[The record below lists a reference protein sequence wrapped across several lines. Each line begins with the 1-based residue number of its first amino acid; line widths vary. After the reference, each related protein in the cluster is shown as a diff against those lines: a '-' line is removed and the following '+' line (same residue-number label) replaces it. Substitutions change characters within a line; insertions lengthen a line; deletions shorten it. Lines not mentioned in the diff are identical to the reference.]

1 MNLVIITSI
10 FQICIGFIG
19 LVCIAIPFS
28 QNRSSINYK
37 HIIAAIFLQIILA
50 FALLKIPFIVQIFAY
65 LSEGVTALQAAT
77 QEGAQFVFGYLSN
90 SSTSP
95 FESSGTG
102 NAMIFAFQILP
113 LIIVISSLSA
123 LLWFWNILP
132 LIIRAISKLFEKLF
146 NIGGPIGLG
155 ATANIIM
162 GQVEAPL
169 LVRPYLSKM
178 SEKELLI
185 LMTAGMST
193 VSGSIMIALVSMLA
207 PQFPDINLIQHL
219 VSASI
224 LSIPAAIMYANIMIP
239 SSEVTNF
246 DGNSVPKVYDSSMD
260 AITRG
265 TRDGLDICLNV
276 GAILIAFIALVSL
289 LNSLLGILGGW
300 IGISDLS
307 LQLILG
313 FIFFPIVWLM
323 GVPLSETLA
332 SAELLGLKTALNEF
346 VAYGALANIEP
357 GALSDRSK
365 LITLYALCGFA
376 NFSSVGI
383 LVSGIGAMAPERKND
398 LIKVSIKALIGAT
411 LASCMTGLVIG
422 IF

>member
-1 MNLVIITSI
+1 MTVTSLLQII
-10 FQICIGFIG
+10 IGFVG

-28 QNRSSINYK
+28 QNRSSINYRY
-37 HIIAAIFLQIILA
+37 IFAAIILQIILA

-77 QEGAQFVFGYLSN
+77 QEGAEFVFGYLSN

-95 FESSGTG
+95 FASSGTG
-102 NAMIFAFQILP
+102 NSMIFAFQILP

-132 LIIRAISKLFEKLF
+132 LIIRAISKIFEKLF

-169 LVRPYLSKM
+169 LVRPYLSRM

-239 SSEVTNF
+239 SSKVTNF

-289 LNSLLGILGGW
+289 LNSLLAIFGGLF
-300 IGISDLS
+300 GFSDLS

-313 FIFFPIVWLM
+313 YLFFPIVWLM
-323 GVPLSETLA
+323 GVPLSEILA

-346 VAYGALANIEP
+346 VAYGALAGLEP
-357 GALSDRSK
+357 DTLSDRSK

-383 LVSGIGAMAPERKND
+383 LVSGISAMAPERKND
-398 LIKVSIKALIGAT
+398 LIKVSLKALVGAT

>member
-1 MNLVIITSI
+1 MTIYSILQII
-10 FQICIGFIG
+10 IGFIG
-19 LVCIAIPFS
+19 MVCIAIPFS
-28 QNRSSINYK
+28 QNRSSINYR
-37 HIIAAIFLQIILA
+37 HIVAAIFLQIILA

-65 LSEGVTALQAAT
+65 LSEGVTALQSAT
-77 QEGAQFVFGYLSN
+77 QEGAEFVFGYLSN
-90 SSTSP
+90 TSTSP

-102 NAMIFAFQILP
+102 NSMIFAFQILP

-132 LIIRAISKLFEKLF
+132 LIIRAISKIFEKLF

-169 LVRPYLSKM
+169 LVRPYLSRM

-207 PQFPDINLIQHL
+207 PQFPDLNLIQHL

-239 SSEVTNF
+239 SAEVTNF

-289 LNSLLGILGGW
+289 LNSLLAIFGGW

-313 FIFFPIVWLM
+313 YIFFPIVWLM

-346 VAYGALANIEP
+346 VAYGALANLEP
-357 GALSDRSK
+357 DVLSERSK

-383 LVSGIGAMAPERKND
+383 LVSGISAMAPERKND
-398 LIKVSIKALIGAT
+398 LIKVSLKALVGAT

>member
-1 MNLVIITSI
+1 MSITSI
-10 FQICIGFIG
+10 LQIIIGFVG
-19 LVCIAIPFS
+19 LVCIAVPFS
-28 QNRSSINYK
+28 QNISSINYR
-37 HIIAAIFLQIILA
+37 HIFAAIILQIVLA

-77 QEGAQFVFGYLSN
+77 QEGAEFVFGYLSN

-102 NAMIFAFQILP
+102 NSMIFAFQILP

-132 LIIRAISKLFEKLF
+132 LIIRAISKIFEKLF

-289 LNSLLGILGGW
+289 LNSLLGIFGGW
-300 IGISDLS
+300 VGISDLS

-313 FIFFPIVWLM
+313 YIFFPIVWLM

-357 GALSDRSK
+357 GVLSDRSK

-398 LIKVSIKALIGAT
+398 LIKVSVKALIGAT

>member
-1 MNLVIITSI
+1 MSITSLL
-10 FQICIGFIG
+10 QIIIGFVG
-19 LVCIAIPFS
+19 LVCIAVPFS
-28 QNRSSINYK
+28 QNISSINYR
-37 HIIAAIFLQIILA
+37 HIFAAIILQIVLA

-77 QEGAQFVFGYLSN
+77 QEGAEFVFGYLSN

-102 NAMIFAFQILP
+102 NSMIFAFQILP

-132 LIIRAISKLFEKLF
+132 LIIRAISKIFEKLF

-289 LNSLLGILGGW
+289 LNSLLDIFGGW
-300 IGISDLS
+300 VGISDLS

-313 FIFFPIVWLM
+313 YIFFPIVWLM

-383 LVSGIGAMAPERKND
+383 LVSGISAMAPERKND
-398 LIKVSIKALIGAT
+398 LIRVSLKALVGAT

>member
-1 MNLVIITSI
+1 MNVLNLI
-10 FQICIGFIG
+10 QIVIGFIG
-19 LVCIAIPFS
+19 LILIAIPFS
-28 QNRSSINYK
+28 NNKSSINIK
-37 HIIAAIFLQIILA
+37 HIFAAIILQIILA
-50 FALLKIPFIVQIFAY
+50 FALIKIPFIVQIFAY
-65 LSEGVTALQAAT
+65 LSEGVTALQTAT
-77 QEGAQFVFGYLSN
+77 QEGAEFVFGYLSN
-90 SSTSP
+90 SSSSP
-95 FESSGTG
+95 FENSGTG
-102 NAMIFAFQILP
+102 NSMIFAFQILP
-113 LIIVISSLSA
+113 LIIVISALSA

-132 LIIRAISKLFEKLF
+132 LIIRAISKVFEKLF

-169 LVRPYLSKM
+169 LVKPYLSRM
-178 SEKELLI
+178 TEKELLI

-239 SSEVTNF
+239 SNEVTNF
-246 DGNSVPKVYDSSMD
+246 DGSSVPKVYDSSMD

-265 TRDGLDICLNV
+265 TKDGLDICLNV
-276 GAILIAFIALVSL
+276 AAILIAFIALVSL
-289 LNSLLGILGGW
+289 LNSILGICGGW
-300 IGISDLS
+300 IGISNLS

-313 FIFFPIVWLM
+313 YIFFPIVWLM

-357 GALSDRSK
+357 GILSERSK

-383 LVSGIGAMAPERKND
+383 LVSGISAMAPERKND
-398 LIKVSIKALIGAT
+398 LIKVSLKALIGAT

>member
-1 MNLVIITSI
+1 MTITSI
-10 FQICIGFIG
+10 LQILIGFVG

-28 QNRSSINYK
+28 QNRTSINYRYIFVA
-37 HIIAAIFLQIILA
+37 IIFQIILA

-65 LSEGVTALQAAT
+65 LSDGVSSLQAAT
-77 QEGAQFVFGYLSN
+77 QEGAEFVFGYLSN
-90 SSTSP
+90 SSNSP
-95 FESSGTG
+95 FEASGAG
-102 NAMIFAFQILP
+102 NSMIFAFQILP

-132 LIIRAISKLFEKLF
+132 LIIRAVSKVFEKLF

-169 LVRPYLSKM
+169 LVRPYLSRM

-193 VSGSIMIALVSMLA
+193 VSGSIMIALVSMLQ
-207 PQFPDINLIQHL
+207 PQFPELNLIQHL

-239 SSEVTNF
+239 SAEVTNF
-246 DGNSVPKVYDSSMD
+246 DGNSIPKVYDSSMD

-289 LNSLLGILGGW
+289 LNSILGIAGSW
-300 IGISDLS
+300 VGITDLS

-313 FIFFPIVWLM
+313 YMFFPIVWLM
-323 GVPLSETLA
+323 GIPLSETLA

-357 GALSDRSK
+357 GVLSERSK

-383 LVSGIGAMAPERKND
+383 LVSGISAMAPERKND
-398 LIKVSIKALIGAT
+398 LIKVSLKALVGAT

>member
-1 MNLVIITSI
+1 MTITSI
-10 FQICIGFIG
+10 LQILIGFVG

-28 QNRSSINYK
+28 QNRSSINYRYIFVA
-37 HIIAAIFLQIILA
+37 IIFQIILA

-65 LSEGVTALQAAT
+65 LSDGVSSLQAAT
-77 QEGAQFVFGYLSN
+77 QEGAEFVFGYLSN
-90 SSTSP
+90 SSNSP
-95 FESSGTG
+95 FEASGAG
-102 NAMIFAFQILP
+102 NSMIFAFQILP

-132 LIIRAISKLFEKLF
+132 LIIRAVSKVFEKLF

-169 LVRPYLSKM
+169 LVRPYLSRM

-193 VSGSIMIALVSMLA
+193 VSGSIMIALVSMLQ
-207 PQFPDINLIQHL
+207 PQFPDLNLIQHL

-239 SSEVTNF
+239 SAEVTNF
-246 DGNSVPKVYDSSMD
+246 DGNSIPKVYDSSMD

-289 LNSLLGILGGW
+289 LNSILGIAGGW
-300 IGISDLS
+300 VGITDLS

-313 FIFFPIVWLM
+313 YMFFPIVWLM
-323 GVPLSETLA
+323 GIPLSETLA

-357 GALSDRSK
+357 GILSERSK

-383 LVSGIGAMAPERKND
+383 LVSGISAMAPERKND
-398 LIKVSIKALIGAT
+398 LIKVSLKALVGAT

>member
-1 MNLVIITSI
+1 MTAASILQII
-10 FQICIGFIG
+10 IGFIG

-28 QNRSSINYK
+28 QDKRSINFR
-37 HIIAAIFLQIILA
+37 HIIAAILLQALLA
-50 FALLKIPFIVQIFAY
+50 FALLKIPFIVQVFAY
-65 LSEGVTALQAAT
+65 LSDGVTALQAAT
-77 QEGAQFVFGYLSN
+77 QEGAEFVFGYLSN

-95 FESSGTG
+95 FEASGTG
-102 NAMIFAFQILP
+102 NSMIFAFQILP

-132 LIIRAISKLFEKLF
+132 LIIRAISKIFEKLF

-169 LVRPYLSKM
+169 LVRPYLSRM

-300 IGISDLS
+300 IGIADLS

-313 FIFFPIVWLM
+313 YIFFPIVWLM

-357 GALSDRSK
+357 DTLSDRSK

-383 LVSGIGAMAPERKND
+383 LVSGISAMAPERKND

>member
-1 MNLVIITSI
+1 MTITSL
-10 FQICIGFIG
+10 FQIIIGFVG

-28 QNRSSINYK
+28 QNRSSINYR
-37 HIIAAIFLQIILA
+37 HIFAAIILQIVLA

-77 QEGAQFVFGYLSN
+77 QEGAEFVFGYLSN

-95 FESSGTG
+95 FENSGTG
-102 NAMIFAFQILP
+102 NSMIFAFQILP

-132 LIIRAISKLFEKLF
+132 LIIRAISKIFEKLF

-169 LVRPYLSKM
+169 LVRPYLSRM

-224 LSIPAAIMYANIMIP
+224 LSMPAAIMYANIMIP

-300 IGISDLS
+300 IGVNDLS

-313 FIFFPIVWLM
+313 YIFFPIVWLM

-357 GALSDRSK
+357 DALSDRSK

-383 LVSGIGAMAPERKND
+383 LVSGISAMAPERKND

>member
-1 MNLVIITSI
+1 MTMPTILQII
-10 FQICIGFIG
+10 IGFIG

-28 QNRSSINYK
+28 QNKSAINYR
-37 HIIAAIFLQIILA
+37 HILIAIIFQLLLA
-50 FALLKIPFIVQIFAY
+50 FALIKIPFIVQIFAY

-77 QEGAQFVFGYLSN
+77 QEGSEFVFGYLSN
-90 SSTSP
+90 TTTAPFENSST
-95 FESSGTG
+95 G
-102 NAMIFAFQILP
+102 NSIIFAFQILP

-132 LIIRAISKLFEKLF
+132 LIIRAISRVFEKLF

-169 LVRPYLSKM
+169 LIRPYLSKM
-178 SEKELLI
+178 SKKELLI

-193 VSGSIMIALVSMLA
+193 VSGSIMIALVSMLQ
-207 PQFPDINLIQHL
+207 PQFPEVNLIQHL

-224 LSIPAAIMYANIMIP
+224 LSIPAAIMYANIMMP
-239 SSEVTNF
+239 SSEEVTNF
-246 DGNSVPKVYDSSMD
+246 VGDAVPKVYDSSMD
-260 AITRG
+260 AVTRG
-265 TRDGLDICLNV
+265 TRDGLEICLNV

-289 LNSLLGILGGW
+289 LNSILGIVGGW
-300 IGISDLS
+300 VGFSNLS

-313 FIFFPIVWLM
+313 YIFFPIVWLM
-323 GVPLSETLA
+323 GVPFEETLA

-346 VAYGALANIEP
+346 VAYGALANIDP
-357 GALSDRSK
+357 GVLSDRSK
-365 LITLYALCGFA
+365 LITLYGLCGFA
-376 NFSSVGI
+376 NFSSIGI

>member
-1 MNLVIITSI
+1 MTITSL
-10 FQICIGFIG
+10 FQIIIGFVG

-28 QNRSSINYK
+28 QNRSSINYR
-37 HIIAAIFLQIILA
+37 HIFAAIILQIILA

-77 QEGAQFVFGYLSN
+77 QEGAEFVFGYLSN

-102 NAMIFAFQILP
+102 NSMIFAFQILP

-132 LIIRAISKLFEKLF
+132 LIIRAISKIFEKLF

-169 LVRPYLSKM
+169 LVRPYLSRM

-239 SSEVTNF
+239 SAEVTNF
-246 DGNSVPKVYDSSMD
+246 DGNTVPKVYDSSMD

-300 IGISDLS
+300 IGITDLS

-313 FIFFPIVWLM
+313 YIFFPIVWLM

-357 GALSDRSK
+357 DALSDRSK

-383 LVSGIGAMAPERKND
+383 LVSGISAMAPERKND

>member
-1 MNLVIITSI
+1 MTITSI
-10 FQICIGFIG
+10 FQIIVGFIG

-28 QNRSSINYK
+28 QNRSSINYR
-37 HIIAAIFLQIILA
+37 HIVAAIFLQITLA
-50 FALLKIPFIVQIFAY
+50 YALLKVPFIVQIFAY

-77 QEGAQFVFGYLSN
+77 QEGAEFVFGYLSN

-95 FESSGTG
+95 FEISGTG
-102 NAMIFAFQILP
+102 NSMIFAFQILP

-123 LLWFWNILP
+123 LLWFWNVLP
-132 LIIRAISKLFEKLF
+132 LIIRAISKIFEKLF

-169 LVRPYLSKM
+169 LVRPYLAKM
-178 SEKELLI
+178 TEKELLI

-207 PQFPDINLIQHL
+207 PQFPGINLIQHL

-239 SSEVTNF
+239 SSEVTHF
-246 DGNSVPKVYDSSMD
+246 DGNTVPKVYDSSMD

-300 IGISDLS
+300 MGMSDLS

-313 FIFFPIVWLM
+313 YLFFPIVWLM

-346 VAYGALANIEP
+346 VAYGALANLEA
-357 GALSDRSK
+357 GVLSDRSK

-383 LVSGIGAMAPERKND
+383 LVSGISAMAPERKND

>member
-1 MNLVIITSI
+1 MTIASL

-37 HIIAAIFLQIILA
+37 HIIAAIFLQITLA

-289 LNSLLGILGGW
+289 LNSLLGILGAW

>member
-1 MNLVIITSI
+1 MTITSL

-37 HIIAAIFLQIILA
+37 HIIAAIFLQITLA

-398 LIKVSIKALIGAT
+398 LIKVSVKALIGAT

>member
-1 MNLVIITSI
+1 MNVLNLIQII
-10 FQICIGFIG
+10 IGFIG
-19 LVCIAIPFS
+19 LILIAIPFS
-28 QNRSSINYK
+28 NNKSSINIK
-37 HIIAAIFLQIILA
+37 HIFAAIILQIILA
-50 FALLKIPFIVQIFAY
+50 FALIKIPFIVQIFAY
-65 LSEGVTALQAAT
+65 LSEGVTALQTAT
-77 QEGAQFVFGYLSN
+77 QEGAEFVFGYLSN
-90 SSTSP
+90 SSNSP
-95 FESSGTG
+95 FENSGTG
-102 NAMIFAFQILP
+102 NSMIFAFQILP
-113 LIIVISSLSA
+113 LIIVISALSA

-132 LIIRAISKLFEKLF
+132 LIIRAISKVFEKLF

-169 LVRPYLSKM
+169 LVKPYLSRM
-178 SEKELLI
+178 TEKELLI

-239 SSEVTNF
+239 SNEVTHF
-246 DGNSVPKVYDSSMD
+246 DGSSVPKVYDSSMD

-265 TRDGLDICLNV
+265 TKDGLDICLNV
-276 GAILIAFIALVSL
+276 AAILIAFIALVSL
-289 LNSLLGILGGW
+289 LNSILGICGGW

-313 FIFFPIVWLM
+313 YIFFPIVWLM
-323 GVPLSETLA
+323 GVPLSETFA

-357 GALSDRSK
+357 GILSERSK

-383 LVSGIGAMAPERKND
+383 LVSGISAMAPERKND
-398 LIKVSIKALIGAT
+398 LIKVSLKALIGAT

>member
-1 MNLVIITSI
+1 MTIYSMLQII
-10 FQICIGFIG
+10 IGFIG
-19 LVCIAIPFS
+19 MVCIAIPFS
-28 QNRSSINYK
+28 QNRSSINYR
-37 HIIAAIFLQIILA
+37 HIVAAIFLQIILA

-65 LSEGVTALQAAT
+65 LSEGVTALQSAT
-77 QEGAQFVFGYLSN
+77 QEGAEFVFGYLSN
-90 SSTSP
+90 TSSSP
-95 FESSGTG
+95 FENSGTG
-102 NAMIFAFQILP
+102 NSMIFAFQILP

-132 LIIRAISKLFEKLF
+132 LIIRAISKVFEKLF

-169 LVRPYLSKM
+169 LVRPYLSRM

-207 PQFPDINLIQHL
+207 PQFPDLNLIQHL

-239 SSEVTNF
+239 SAEVTNF

-289 LNSLLGILGGW
+289 LNSLLAIFGGW

-313 FIFFPIVWLM
+313 YIFFPIVWLM

-346 VAYGALANIEP
+346 VAYGALANLEP
-357 GALSDRSK
+357 DVLSERSK

-383 LVSGIGAMAPERKND
+383 LVSGISAMAPERKND
-398 LIKVSIKALIGAT
+398 LIKVSLKALVGAT

>member
-1 MNLVIITSI
+1 MTITSV
-10 FQICIGFIG
+10 FQIIIGFIG

-28 QNRSSINYK
+28 QNRSSINYR
-37 HIIAAIFLQIILA
+37 HIVAAIFLQIILA

-77 QEGAQFVFGYLSN
+77 QEGAEFVFGYLSN

-102 NAMIFAFQILP
+102 NSMIFAFQILP

-132 LIIRAISKLFEKLF
+132 LIIRAISKVFEKLF

-178 SEKELLI
+178 TEKELLI

-207 PQFPDINLIQHL
+207 PQFPGINLIQHL

-313 FIFFPIVWLM
+313 YIFFPIVWLM

-346 VAYGALANIEP
+346 VAYGALANLET
-357 GALSDRSK
+357 GVLSDRSK

-383 LVSGIGAMAPERKND
+383 LVSGISAMAPERKHD
-398 LIKVSIKALIGAT
+398 LIKVSVKALIGAT

>member
-1 MNLVIITSI
+1 MTITSI
-10 FQICIGFIG
+10 LQILIGFVG

-28 QNRSSINYK
+28 QNRTSINYRYIFVA
-37 HIIAAIFLQIILA
+37 IIFQIILA

-65 LSEGVTALQAAT
+65 LSDGVSSLQAAT
-77 QEGAQFVFGYLSN
+77 QEGAEFVFGYLSN
-90 SSTSP
+90 SSNSP
-95 FESSGTG
+95 FEASGAG
-102 NAMIFAFQILP
+102 NSMIFAFQILP

-132 LIIRAISKLFEKLF
+132 LIIRAVSKVFEKLF

-169 LVRPYLSKM
+169 LVRPYLSRM

-193 VSGSIMIALVSMLA
+193 VSGSIMIALVSMLQ
-207 PQFPDINLIQHL
+207 PQFPDLNLIQHL

-239 SSEVTNF
+239 SAEVTNF
-246 DGNSVPKVYDSSMD
+246 DGNSIPKVYDSSMD

-289 LNSLLGILGGW
+289 LNSILGIAGGW
-300 IGISDLS
+300 VGITDLS

-313 FIFFPIVWLM
+313 YVFFPIVWLM
-323 GVPLSETLA
+323 GIPLSETLA

-357 GALSDRSK
+357 GALSERSK

-383 LVSGIGAMAPERKND
+383 LVSGISAMAPERKND
-398 LIKVSIKALIGAT
+398 LIKVSLKALVGAT

>member
-1 MNLVIITSI
+1 MSITSLL
-10 FQICIGFIG
+10 QIIIGFVG

-28 QNRSSINYK
+28 QNISSINYR
-37 HIIAAIFLQIILA
+37 HIFAAIILQIVLA

-77 QEGAQFVFGYLSN
+77 QEGAEFVFGYLSN

-102 NAMIFAFQILP
+102 NSMIFAFQILP

-132 LIIRAISKLFEKLF
+132 LIIRAISKIFEKLF

-289 LNSLLGILGGW
+289 LNSLLGIFGGW
-300 IGISDLS
+300 VGISDLS

-313 FIFFPIVWLM
+313 YIFFPIVWLM

-383 LVSGIGAMAPERKND
+383 LVSGISAMAPERKND
-398 LIKVSIKALIGAT
+398 LIKVSLKALVGAT

>member
-1 MNLVIITSI
+1 MTITSL
-10 FQICIGFIG
+10 FQIVIGFAG

-28 QNRSSINYK
+28 QNRSSINYR
-37 HIIAAIFLQIILA
+37 HIFAAIILQIILA

-77 QEGAQFVFGYLSN
+77 QEGAEFVFGYLSN

-102 NAMIFAFQILP
+102 NSMIFAFQILP

-132 LIIRAISKLFEKLF
+132 LIIRAISKIFEKLF

-169 LVRPYLSKM
+169 LVRPYLSRM

-239 SSEVTNF
+239 SAEVTNF
-246 DGNSVPKVYDSSMD
+246 DGNTVPKVYDSSMD

-300 IGISDLS
+300 IGVTDLS

-313 FIFFPIVWLM
+313 YIFFPIVWLM

-357 GALSDRSK
+357 DALSDRSK

-383 LVSGIGAMAPERKND
+383 LVSGISAMAPERKND

>member
-1 MNLVIITSI
+1 MTITSI
-10 FQICIGFIG
+10 LQILIGFVG

-28 QNRSSINYK
+28 QNRSSINYRYIFVA
-37 HIIAAIFLQIILA
+37 IIFQIILA

-65 LSEGVTALQAAT
+65 LSDGVSSLQAAT
-77 QEGAQFVFGYLSN
+77 QEGAEFVFGYLSN
-90 SSTSP
+90 SSNSP
-95 FESSGTG
+95 FEVSGAG
-102 NAMIFAFQILP
+102 NSMIFAFQILP

-132 LIIRAISKLFEKLF
+132 LIIRAVSKVFEKLF

-169 LVRPYLSKM
+169 LVRPYLSRM

-193 VSGSIMIALVSMLA
+193 VSGSIMIALVSMLQ
-207 PQFPDINLIQHL
+207 PQFPDLNLIQHL

-239 SSEVTNF
+239 SAEVTNF
-246 DGNSVPKVYDSSMD
+246 DDNSIPKVYDSSMD

-289 LNSLLGILGGW
+289 LNSILGIAGSW
-300 IGISDLS
+300 IGITDLS

-313 FIFFPIVWLM
+313 YMFFPIVWLM
-323 GVPLSETLA
+323 GIPLSETLA

-357 GALSDRSK
+357 GVLSERSK
-365 LITLYALCGFA
+365 LITLYGLCGFA

-383 LVSGIGAMAPERKND
+383 LVSGISAMAPERKND
-398 LIKVSIKALIGAT
+398 LIKVSLKALVGAT

>member
-1 MNLVIITSI
+1 MTIYSMLQII
-10 FQICIGFIG
+10 IGFIG
-19 LVCIAIPFS
+19 MVCIAIPFS
-28 QNRSSINYK
+28 QNRSSINYR
-37 HIIAAIFLQIILA
+37 HIVAAIFLQIILA

-65 LSEGVTALQAAT
+65 LSEGVTALQSAT
-77 QEGAQFVFGYLSN
+77 QEGAEFVFGYLSN
-90 SSTSP
+90 TSSSP
-95 FESSGTG
+95 FENSGTG
-102 NAMIFAFQILP
+102 NSMIFAFQILP

-132 LIIRAISKLFEKLF
+132 LIIRAISKVFEKLF

-207 PQFPDINLIQHL
+207 PQFPDLNLIQHL

-239 SSEVTNF
+239 SAEVTNF

-289 LNSLLGILGGW
+289 LNSLLAIFGGW

-313 FIFFPIVWLM
+313 YIFFPIVWLM

-346 VAYGALANIEP
+346 VAYGALANLEP
-357 GALSDRSK
+357 DVLSERSK

-383 LVSGIGAMAPERKND
+383 LVSGISAMAPERKND
-398 LIKVSIKALIGAT
+398 LIKVSLKALVGAT

>member
-1 MNLVIITSI
+1 MTITSI
-10 FQICIGFIG
+10 LQILIGFVG

-28 QNRSSINYK
+28 QNRTSINYRYIFVA
-37 HIIAAIFLQIILA
+37 IIFQIILA

-65 LSEGVTALQAAT
+65 LSDGVSSLQAAT
-77 QEGAQFVFGYLSN
+77 QEGAEFVFGYLSN
-90 SSTSP
+90 SSNSP
-95 FESSGTG
+95 FEASGAG
-102 NAMIFAFQILP
+102 NSMIFAFQILP

-132 LIIRAISKLFEKLF
+132 LIIRAVSKVFEKLF

-169 LVRPYLSKM
+169 LVRPYLSRM

-193 VSGSIMIALVSMLA
+193 VSGSIMIALVSMLQ
-207 PQFPDINLIQHL
+207 PQFPDLNLIQHL

-239 SSEVTNF
+239 SAEVTNF
-246 DGNSVPKVYDSSMD
+246 DGNSIPKVYDSSMD

-289 LNSLLGILGGW
+289 LNSILGIAGGW
-300 IGISDLS
+300 VGISDLS

-313 FIFFPIVWLM
+313 YMFFPIVWLM
-323 GVPLSETLA
+323 GIPLSETLA

-357 GALSDRSK
+357 GILSDRSK

-383 LVSGIGAMAPERKND
+383 LVSGISAMAPERKND
-398 LIKVSIKALIGAT
+398 LIKVSLKALVGAT

>member
-1 MNLVIITSI
+1 MTVLNMIQAI
-10 FQICIGFIG
+10 IGFIG

-28 QNRSSINYK
+28 NNKSSINFK
-37 HIIAAIFLQIILA
+37 HIFAAIILQILLA
-50 FALLKIPFIVQIFAY
+50 FALVKIPFIVQIFAY
-65 LSEGVTALQAAT
+65 LSDGVSALQTAT
-77 QEGAQFVFGYLSN
+77 QEGAEFVFGYLSN
-90 SSTSP
+90 NSMSP
-95 FESSGTG
+95 FENSGTG
-102 NAMIFAFQILP
+102 NSMIFAFQILP
-113 LIIVISSLSA
+113 LIIVISALSA
-123 LLWFWNILP
+123 LLWFWNVLP
-132 LIIRAISKLFEKLF
+132 LIIRAISKIFEKLF

-169 LVRPYLSKM
+169 LVKPYLSRM
-178 SEKELLI
+178 TEKELLI

-207 PQFPDINLIQHL
+207 PQFPDTNLIQHL

-239 SSEVTNF
+239 SNEVTNF
-246 DGNSVPKVYDSSMD
+246 DGASVPKVYDSSMD

-265 TRDGLDICLNV
+265 TKDGLDICLNV
-276 GAILIAFIALVSL
+276 AAILIAFIALVSL
-289 LNSLLGILGGW
+289 LNSILSICGGW

-313 FIFFPIVWLM
+313 YIFFPIVWLM

-332 SAELLGLKTALNEF
+332 SSELLGLKTALNEF

-357 GALSDRSK
+357 GVLSDRSK

-383 LVSGIGAMAPERKND
+383 LVSGISAMAPERKND
-398 LIKVSIKALIGAT
+398 LIKVSLKALIGAT

>member
-1 MNLVIITSI
+1 MTITSI
-10 FQICIGFIG
+10 FQIVVGFIG

-28 QNRSSINYK
+28 QNRSSINYR
-37 HIIAAIFLQIILA
+37 HIVAAIFLQITLA

-77 QEGAQFVFGYLSN
+77 QEGAEFVFGYLSN

-95 FESSGTG
+95 FEISGTG
-102 NAMIFAFQILP
+102 NSMIFAFQILP

-123 LLWFWNILP
+123 LLWFWNVLP
-132 LIIRAISKLFEKLF
+132 LIIRAISKIFEKLF

-169 LVRPYLSKM
+169 LVRPYLTKM
-178 SEKELLI
+178 TEKELLI

-246 DGNSVPKVYDSSMD
+246 DGNTVPKVYDSSMD

-289 LNSLLGILGGW
+289 LNSLLGILGSW

-313 FIFFPIVWLM
+313 YLFFPIVWLM

-346 VAYGALANIEP
+346 VAYGALANLET
-357 GALSDRSK
+357 GVLSDRSK

-383 LVSGIGAMAPERKND
+383 LVSGISAMAPERKND

>member
-1 MNLVIITSI
+1 MTITSLFHI
-10 FQICIGFIG
+10 IIGFVG

-28 QNRSSINYK
+28 QNRSSINYR
-37 HIIAAIFLQIILA
+37 HIFAAIILQIVLA

-77 QEGAQFVFGYLSN
+77 QEGAEFVFGYLSN

-102 NAMIFAFQILP
+102 NSMIFAFQILP

-132 LIIRAISKLFEKLF
+132 LIIRAISKIFEKLF

-169 LVRPYLSKM
+169 LVRPYLSRM

-246 DGNSVPKVYDSSMD
+246 DGNSVPKVYESSMD

-300 IGISDLS
+300 IGVSDLS

-313 FIFFPIVWLM
+313 YIFFPIVWLM

-357 GALSDRSK
+357 DALSDRSK

-383 LVSGIGAMAPERKND
+383 LVSGISAMAPERKND

>member
-1 MNLVIITSI
+1 MTITSL
-10 FQICIGFIG
+10 FQIIIGFVG

-28 QNRSSINYK
+28 QNRSSINYR
-37 HIIAAIFLQIILA
+37 HIFAAIILQIILA

-77 QEGAQFVFGYLSN
+77 QEGAEFVFGYLSN

-102 NAMIFAFQILP
+102 NSMIFAFQILP

-132 LIIRAISKLFEKLF
+132 LIIRAISKIFEKLF

-239 SSEVTNF
+239 SAEVTNF
-246 DGNSVPKVYDSSMD
+246 DGNSVPKLYDSSMD

-300 IGISDLS
+300 IGITDLS

-313 FIFFPIVWLM
+313 YIFFPIVWLM

-357 GALSDRSK
+357 DALSDRSK

-383 LVSGIGAMAPERKND
+383 LVSGISAMAPERKND

>member
-1 MNLVIITSI
+1 MSIEAILQII
-10 FQICIGFIG
+10 IGFVG
-19 LVCIAIPFS
+19 LILIAIPFS
-28 QNRSSINYK
+28 KNKSSINYQ
-37 HIIAAIFLQIILA
+37 HILVAIILQIILA

-77 QEGAQFVFGYLSN
+77 QEGAEFVFGYLSN
-90 SSTSP
+90 SSNSP
-95 FESSGTG
+95 FESSGMG
-102 NAMIFAFQILP
+102 NSMIFAFQILP

-132 LIIRAISKLFEKLF
+132 LIIRAISKVFEKLF

-155 ATANIIM
+155 ATANIVM

-193 VSGSIMIALVSMLA
+193 VSGSIMIALVSMLQ

-246 DGNSVPKVYDSSMD
+246 DGDSVPKVYDSSMD

-289 LNSLLGILGGW
+289 LNSILGIVGGFV
-300 IGISDLS
+300 GLDELS

-313 FIFFPIVWLM
+313 WIFFPIVWLM
-323 GVPLSETLA
+323 GVPLSETLV

-346 VAYGALANIEP
+346 VAYGALANLEP
-357 GALSDRSK
+357 GVLSERSK

-398 LIKVSIKALIGAT
+398 LIKVSLKALIGAT

>member
-1 MNLVIITSI
+1 MTMSSI
-10 FQICIGFIG
+10 LQMIIGFIG

-28 QNRSSINYK
+28 QNRSSINYR
-37 HIIAAIFLQIILA
+37 HIVAAIFLQIALA

-77 QEGAQFVFGYLSN
+77 QEGAEFVFGYLSN

-95 FESSGTG
+95 FEISGTG
-102 NAMIFAFQILP
+102 NSMIFAFQILP

-123 LLWFWNILP
+123 LLWFWNVLP
-132 LIIRAISKLFEKLF
+132 LIIRAISKIFEKLF

-169 LVRPYLSKM
+169 LVRPYLTKM
-178 SEKELLI
+178 TEKELLI

-246 DGNSVPKVYDSSMD
+246 DGNTVPKVYDSSMD

-313 FIFFPIVWLM
+313 YLFFPIVWLM
-323 GVPLSETLA
+323 GVPLAETLA

-346 VAYGALANIEP
+346 VAYGALANLET
-357 GALSDRSK
+357 GVLSDRSK

-383 LVSGIGAMAPERKND
+383 LVSGISAMAPERKND

>member
-1 MNLVIITSI
+1 MTITSI
-10 FQICIGFIG
+10 LQILIGFIG

-37 HIIAAIFLQIILA
+37 YIFVAIIFQIILA
-50 FALLKIPFIVQIFAY
+50 VALLKIPFIVQIFAY
-65 LSEGVTALQAAT
+65 LSDGVSSLQAAT
-77 QEGAQFVFGYLSN
+77 QEGAEFVFGYLSN
-90 SSTSP
+90 SSNSP
-95 FESSGTG
+95 FETSGAG
-102 NAMIFAFQILP
+102 NSMIFAFQILP

-132 LIIRAISKLFEKLF
+132 LIIRAVSKVFEKLF

-169 LVRPYLSKM
+169 LVRPYLARM

-193 VSGSIMIALVSMLA
+193 VSGSIMIALVSMLQ
-207 PQFPDINLIQHL
+207 PQFPDLNLIQHL

-239 SSEVTNF
+239 SAEVTNF
-246 DGNSVPKVYDSSMD
+246 DGNSIPKVYDSSMD

-289 LNSLLGILGGW
+289 LNSILGIAGSW
-300 IGISDLS
+300 IGITDLS

-313 FIFFPIVWLM
+313 YMFFPIVWLM

-357 GALSDRSK
+357 GVLSERSK
-365 LITLYALCGFA
+365 LITLYGLCGFA

-383 LVSGIGAMAPERKND
+383 LVSGISAMAPERKND
-398 LIKVSIKALIGAT
+398 LIKVSLKALVGAT

>member
-1 MNLVIITSI
+1 MTITSL
-10 FQICIGFIG
+10 FQIIIGFIG

-28 QNRSSINYK
+28 KNRSSINYR

-95 FESSGTG
+95 FETSGTG

-132 LIIRAISKLFEKLF
+132 LIIRAISKIFEKLF

-207 PQFPDINLIQHL
+207 PQFPEINLIQHL

-357 GALSDRSK
+357 GILSDRSK